1 MRNTKKL
8 TMVAMMIALSV
19 VFHTVE
25 GMVWNPAE
33 FVVPGFK
40 LGLANIVGL
49 IALFKFD
56 SKTMITVNFMRVMI
70 SSLLT
75 GTILGHVFWLSL
87 SGVVLSTAMAILLH
101 NKIRLSPIGVSIGAS
116 AFHCIGQILMAVYLY
131 NQIRMIFY
139 LPVLL
144 LLSVP
149 TGIVTGII
157 SQMVVKRLK

>member
-75 GTILGHVFWLSL
+75 GYDSRPCIL
-87 SGVVLSTAMAILLH
+87 
-101 NKIRLSPIGVSIGAS
+101 
-116 AFHCIGQILMAVYLY
+116 AFIK
-131 NQIRMIFY
+131 RR
-139 LPVLL
+139 
-144 LLSVP
+144 
-149 TGIVTGII
+149 GIVDSDGD
-157 SQMVVKRLK
+157 SAA

>member
-1 MRNTKKL
+1 MKKARPLLLKWPCL
-8 TMVAMMIALSV
+8 TLLRS
-19 VFHTVE
+19 FYSL
-25 GMVWNPAE
+25 VWNPAE

-70 SSLLT
+70 SRLLT
-75 GTILGHVFWLSL
+75 GTILGHVFWRSL

-157 SQMVVKRLK
+157 SKMVEKRLQ

>member
-56 SKTMITVNFMRVMI
+56 SKTMITVNF
-70 SSLLT
+70 
-75 GTILGHVFWLSL
+75 L
-87 SGVVLSTAMAILLH
+87 SGGFHFFGSTVD
-101 NKIRLSPIGVSIGAS
+101 SDGDS
-116 AFHCIGQILMAVYLY
+116 AA
-131 NQIRMIFY
+131 
-139 LPVLL
+139 
-144 LLSVP
+144 
-149 TGIVTGII
+149 
-157 SQMVVKRLK
+157 

>member
-1 MRNTKKL
+1 MKDTKKM
-8 TMVAMMIALSV
+8 TIVAMMIALSV
-19 VFHTVE
+19 VFHTIE

-49 IALFKFD
+49 IALFKYD
-56 SKTMITVNFMRVMI
+56 SKAMITVNFMRVMI

-87 SGVVLSTAMAILLH
+87 SGVTLSTAMSILLY
-101 NKIRLSPIGVSIGAS
+101 NKIKLSPIGVSVGAS

-131 NQIRMIFY
+131 NQVRMVFY

-157 SQMVVKRLK
+157 STMVVKRLK